1 MKRIGVLGGTFDPVH
16 RGHLFAARYA
26 RRMLPLDE
34 VLFVPCY
41 APPHRGGK
49 KPAHSSPWDRYAMTA
64 LAVSASPGLGVSPVE
79 LEAGRKMYALETLR
93 ELQKK
98 NRRARLVFLMGE
110 DSLYDL
116 PTWWKARQLV
126 EQFDF
131 AVFQRHVR
139 RKRPLPAYVERRL
152 RVWKKS
158 RQSRDPSSGGKASLP
173 AERRVY
179 LLSNRVVP
187 LSSTGVRRALRRD
200 PRDGCGV
207 PSLALSFLRKRGL
220 YRA

>member
-34 VLFVPCY
+34 DLFVPCY
-41 APPHRGGK
+41 APPHRGG

-79 LEAGRKMYALETLR
+79 LEAGRKMYAIEMLQ

-116 PTWWKARQLV
+116 PTWRKAKKLV

-131 AVFQRHVR
+131 AVFQRRVR
-139 RKRPLPAYVERRL
+139 RKRPLPAYIERRL
-152 RVWKKS
+152 RAWKKS
-158 RQSRDPSSGGKASLP
+158 RGGKASLP

-187 LSSTGVRRALRRD
+187 LSSTEVRRALRRD